1 MSSAI
6 SSLIG
11 GGIGMVGSGITGKI
25 SSEAIAMGGE
35 IKQKAFIY
43 NAAVDDANADFLK
56 AATGRETKRMRE
68 EGKELVG
75 AQTAQIGASGIT
87 AESFGLLTAKG
98 VENLEQDMQDFQL
111 EREVQEFSLR
121 SSARLKRLQGYA
133 AKVGADVESELTK
146 VGAAFSIMGQGSS
159 AAGGAMGGK

>member
-1 MSSAI
+1 MGSAVSSI
-6 SSLIG
+6 VG
-11 GGIGMVGSGITGKI
+11 GGVNIVGSAITGKI
-25 SSEAIAMGGE
+25 ESEAIEAGGA

-56 AATGRETKRMRE
+56 AATGRETRRMRE
-68 EGKELVG
+68 ESKELLG
-75 AQTAQIGASGIT
+75 TQAAQIGASGIT

-98 VENLEQDMQDFQL
+98 VENLEQDIQDFQL
-111 EREVQEFSLR
+111 EREVQGFSLR
-121 SSARLKRLQGYA
+121 SSARLKRLQGVA

-146 VGAAFSIMGQGSS
+146 VGAAFSILGSGTS